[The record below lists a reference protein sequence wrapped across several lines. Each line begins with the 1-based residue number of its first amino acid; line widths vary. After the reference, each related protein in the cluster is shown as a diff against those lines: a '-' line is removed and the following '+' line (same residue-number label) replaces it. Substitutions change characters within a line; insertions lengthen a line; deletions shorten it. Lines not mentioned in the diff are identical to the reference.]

1 MKMVLYCSLYPIS
14 SEFEAADEII
24 AKAQHH
30 FGEKLRWILRLEI
43 HLRKSYILKNLC

>member
-30 FGEKLRWILRLEI
+30 FGEVKMDFETGNSSNKKL
-43 HLRKSYILKNLC
+43 YT